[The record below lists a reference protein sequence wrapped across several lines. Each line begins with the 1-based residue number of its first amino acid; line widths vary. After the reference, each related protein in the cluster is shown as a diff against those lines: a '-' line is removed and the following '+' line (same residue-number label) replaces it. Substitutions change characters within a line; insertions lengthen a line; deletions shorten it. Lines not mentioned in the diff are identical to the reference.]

1 MTFNGSVTFNGPM
14 FDIHDNEH
22 VTIVNDRQRQE
33 GKEVSPTLTTELLGE
48 AMSKVMAYVWG
59 NAAYAV
65 VFCACR
71 DVYGWQDNASFF
83 ERQLAAV
90 GTTSALDAKTEYE
103 LVKAI
108 KDRGISCIVVAH
120 RLSTIRDCDEIIVL
134 DKGRIVERGTHEE
147 LYAKGGAYAEL
158 VTSA

>member
-1 MTFNGSVTFNGPM
+1 MMDKTEMMGVTFNGSVTFNGPM

-90 GTTSALDAKTEYE
+90 GKEIPAGTVNAALSRNPYMRLPVDKWKGCGVMERVLVLKDKFCEQADA
-103 LVKAI
+103 LM
-108 KDRGISCIVVAH
+108 
-120 RLSTIRDCDEIIVL
+120 
-134 DKGRIVERGTHEE
+134 
-147 LYAKGGAYAEL
+147 AK
-158 VTSA
+158 V